1 MNSFCTG
8 HARRLACLSALL
20 LAVTAD
26 AANAQSSGL
35 SASDPC
41 RAPAAG
47 TVAAPAPAV
56 DLRAVARQVVGNLGI
71 TPGERVLIRGAADD
85 VAFMEQLLVAVAA
98 LGGQPVIYI
107 LSDATVRQWYRDV
120 PVAFDTLRDEWQW
133 TLRQHADVVLQVGR
147 RDPALWDDLPVERL
161 DAYDAVNAGL
171 GARDRERRVR
181 WVWLGNGGIHPSP
194 ASAQRFGMTLSELE
208 CIYWRGIATDTAL
221 LAPDGRH
228 LAQILEGATTLRVT
242 HPNGTDIT
250 VRRGA
255 GTIVMSD
262 GSFPP
267 RDNDHRGAGASDHT
281 WYPAGEVTSGLDP
294 ESAEGRLV
302 VERVFYGAGDIG
314 PLTLD
319 FSGGRLQPP
328 ASDGESEVFRALVHG
343 DRPLSD
349 RLTGVKFGLNPDVT
363 DQRMLPFMGA
373 GMISLSM
380 GSNLYLGGDIDLP
393 FMIFLTLA
401 DATVYVDG
409 RVVVDNGVLRR

>member
-1 MNSFCTG
+1 MNTNSTG
-8 HARRLACLSALL
+8 HARRLVCLSALL
-20 LAVTAD
+20 LAVAAD
-26 AANAQSSGL
+26 AAHAQTSGR
-35 SASDPC
+35 SADDLCHAPSAN
-41 RAPAAG
+41 APAR
-47 TVAAPAPAV
+47 PV
-56 DLRAVARQVVGNLGI
+56 DLRAVARHVVGNLGI
-71 TPGERVLIRGAADD
+71 TQGERVLIRGAADD

-147 RDPALWDDLPVERL
+147 RDPALWDDLPADRL

-194 ASAQRFGMTLSELE
+194 ASAQRFGMTLPEME

-255 GTIVMSD
+255 GIVVMSD

-267 RDNDHRGAGASDHT
+267 RGSDHRESMALDQA
-281 WYPAGEVTSGLDP
+281 WYPGGEVTHGLDP

-302 VERVFYGAGDIG
+302 VERVFYGPDDVG

-328 ASDGESEVFRALVHG
+328 VSDGENAAFSARVRG

-363 DQRMLPFMGA
+363 DPRVLPFMGA

-380 GSNLYLGGDIDLP
+380 GANTYLGGDIELP

-401 DATVYVDG
+401 GATVHADG
-409 RVVVDNGVLRR
+409 RLVLDNGVLRR

>member
-1 MNSFCTG
+1 MKRFCTG
-8 HARRLACLSALL
+8 HARRLAYLSALL
-20 LAVTAD
+20 LAVAAD
-26 AANAQSSGL
+26 AANAQSSAH
-35 SASDPC
+35 SDNDPC
-41 RAPAAG
+41 RVPSPGAAAA
-47 TVAAPAPAV
+47 AAPAP
-56 DLRAVARQVVGNLGI
+56 DLRAMARHVVGNLGI

-98 LGGQPVIYI
+98 LGGQPVIYT
-107 LSDATVRQWYRDV
+107 LSDATLRQWYRDV
-120 PVAFDTLRDEWQW
+120 PVAFDTQRDEWEW

-147 RDPALWDDLPVERL
+147 RDPALWDDIQAERL
-161 DAYDAVNAGL
+161 DAWDAANEGL

-181 WVWLGNGGIHPSP
+181 WVWLGNGGIHPS
-194 ASAQRFGMTLSELE
+194 AAAARRFGMTLHEME
-208 CIYWRGIATDTAL
+208 CVYWRGIATDTAL
-221 LAPDGRH
+221 LAHDGRH

-255 GTIVMSD
+255 GIVVMSD

-267 RDNDHRGAGASDHT
+267 RASDHRGPGAMDHT
-281 WYPAGEVTSGLDP
+281 WYPAGEVTHGLDP

-302 VERVFYGAGDIG
+302 VERVFYGADDVG

-328 ASDGESEVFRALVHG
+328 VSDGENAVFRARVHG

-363 DQRMLPFMGA
+363 DPRVLPFMGA
-373 GMISLSM
+373 GMFSLSM
-380 GSNLYLGGDIDLP
+380 GANTYLGGEIELP

-401 DATVYVDG
+401 GATVHADG
-409 RVVVDNGVLRR
+409 RLVLDNGVLRR